1 MTADGTGGTGP
12 APVGVWSIGQLAER
26 AGVTVKTVRFY
37 SDRGLLPEAA
47 RSGGGHRRY
56 GPEALDRLRLIRS
69 LRGLDLP
76 VPEVGRV
83 LDEEDA
89 LEDVIEVQLRELGTR
104 LTALRWREAA
114 LRLLRD
120 CSAEERAERLRLIGG
135 LSIPP
140 TTAALARFWRLW
152 LPARLPARVVSAV
165 VEQAVPRLPDDPA
178 PAQVLAFARLHAFVS
193 GPCFDSAP
201 GTAARPGQPEAHL
214 PGKGYRPAVLY
225 EALPEAFALAS
236 AQLRAGRAPHRGE
249 ALDCFAAV
257 HAAALNARDTAD
269 FRRGLARIL
278 AAEPRIDHYWQLA
291 AEVMTPPPAPP
302 EPTPGAADNWLRAAL
317 QASTSAAAPASTG
330 DGH

>member
-1 MTADGTGGTGP
+1 MPEDGK
-12 APVGVWSIGQLAER
+12 WSIGQLAEQ

-56 GPEALDRLRLIRS
+56 GPEALERLRLIRS

-76 VPEVGRV
+76 VRDVSRV
-83 LDEEDA
+83 LDQQDA
-89 LEDVIEVQLRELGTR
+89 LEDVVEGQLRDVGTR

-120 CSAEERAERLRLIGG
+120 CSAEERAERLRLVGA
-135 LSIPP
+135 LSAPP
-140 TTAALARFWRLW
+140 STAALARFWRRW
-152 LPARLPARVVSAV
+152 LPARLPARVASAV
-165 VEQAVPRLPDDPA
+165 VEQAVPQLPDDPA

-193 GPCFDSAP
+193 DSCFDSGP
-201 GTAARPGQPEAHL
+201 RTGTRHGQPEVHL
-214 PGKGYRPAVLY
+214 SGKGYRPAVLY
-225 EALPEAFALAS
+225 EGLPDAFVLAS

-249 ALDCFAAV
+249 ALDCFVTA

-269 FRRGLARIL
+269 FRRGLGRML
-278 AAEPRIDHYWQLA
+278 AAEPRIDHYWQLT
-291 AEVMTPPPAPP
+291 AEVVSPPQGPP

-317 QASTSAAAPASTG
+317 LTSTEHRNSS
-330 DGH
+330 